1 MVFQVTQVG
10 TLEPLWPYVLA
21 LHVNPSSLQE
31 QFTKNKNV
39 AMTRGGFV
47 EFVWPDDLDSLSAD
61 STTGAFIGPDSG
73 LTSDG
78 ANPNYMIR
86 RGAPSTR
93 SFRGRHGTI
102 AWERHT
108 DLLELFRSNGQIF
121 SGGVP
126 VLRSQI
132 MCMYDRGIYTGW
144 FTTFEIVE
152 TGDTPFQ
159 FKVSWEFKVTRVVYK
174 VPGVPEDEPVFEQVS
189 NPITPGNNQETRDQE
204 ILAEENQSYNPNLDK
219 FGLKTGDGVTNWNA
233 SDQLIGTNST
243 NNTNSIVV
251 DPDVLAAMKPVS
263 SPSSESSQ
271 QSSTSNTSSR
281 TSTP

>member
-1 MVFQVTQVG
+1 MPLAHIPYFKPPSSNEASTVNNGIGRPMIFQVTQVG

-39 AMTRGGFV
+39 VMTRGGFV

-78 ANPNYMIR
+78 ANPNYVMR
-86 RGAPSTR
+86 RGADSTR

-121 SGGVP
+121 NGGVP

-132 MCMYDRGIYTGW
+132 MCIYDRGIYFGW
-144 FTTFEIVE
+144 FTNFDITE

-159 FKVSWEFKVTRVVYK
+159 FKVSWEFKVTRVVYRI
-174 VPGVPEDEPVFEQVS
+174 PGIPGDEPVYEQTS
-189 NPITPGNNQETRDQE
+189 NPTTPGNNQDTRDQE
-204 ILAEENQSYNPNLDK
+204 INQLFS
-219 FGLKTGDGVTNWNA
+219 
-233 SDQLIGTNST
+233 S
-243 NNTNSIVV
+243 NNDVEQPI
-251 DPDVLAAMKPVS
+251 DPDVLAAMKPVD
-263 SPSSESSQ
+263 SPPSESSQ
-271 QSSTSNTSSR
+271 QSSTTDTSSK
-281 TSTP
+281 TNTP